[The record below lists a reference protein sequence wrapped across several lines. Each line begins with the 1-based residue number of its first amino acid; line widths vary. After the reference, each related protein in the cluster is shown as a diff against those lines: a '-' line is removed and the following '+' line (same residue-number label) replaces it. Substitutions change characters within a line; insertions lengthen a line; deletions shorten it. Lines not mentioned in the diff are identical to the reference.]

1 MKLKSILTSMLLVLC
16 LLPLCAEV
24 ETWQETKNA
33 MLSVDLEDPQRIF
46 TGASNATYNS
56 GYFDSDLIGLVGVID
71 RTDGL
76 ADDKMYT
83 FSFDFLGSDWT
94 YRSASDSSLQIP
106 YGIQLVARYTGNH
119 TYTPDGTNGVL
130 SFGYTEDSTIEGDTL
145 STIDIKVKD
154 LTAVENVKAIWMDI
168 LLVLPMNPREDFV
181 FGPADDY
188 LTTISM
194 TVTESTLDSSG
205 NVTESSVIAN
215 YQFILSG
222 YYQSEAGSSTAVA
235 FSITPGPSSYALS
248 IEELKTAGTD
258 GVDIGDFY
266 YTTQITQSTDTSR
279 PSFTTTAYSLFA
291 SSSRTPTENGGRFI
305 MKHTEALDA
314 KLNNRNGFYFEIGL
328 QSNASDRLADS
339 KSEQWYDGTG
349 TVSST
354 SSAGT
359 RLLSSMRI
367 EQNQNNWLYSYYDDG
382 DILIRYATSGNEDR
396 NLVGGGYTADI
407 YIHLVSNE

>member
-1 MKLKSILTSMLLVLC
+1 MKMKTMMTLMLLVLC
-16 LLPLCAEV
+16 LLPLSAEI

-46 TGASNATYNS
+46 TGASNATYDS

-119 TYTPDGTNGVL
+119 TYEGEGSDGGILT
-130 SFGYTEDSTIEGDTL
+130 FGYTEDSTIESGTQ
-145 STIDIKVKD
+145 SSIDIKVSE
-154 LTAVENVKAIWMDI
+154 LNQEENVSAIWMDI
-168 LLVLPMNPREDFV
+168 ILVLPMNPREDFV

-194 TVTESTLDSSG
+194 TVTESTLDVGG
-205 NVTESSVIAN
+205 NVTESSIIAN
-215 YQFILSG
+215 YQFLLSG

-248 IEELKTAGTD
+248 IEELEAAGTD

-266 YTTQITQSTDTSR
+266 YTTEIKKIYENAS
-279 PSFTTTAYSLFA
+279 YSLFA
-291 SSSRTPTENGGRFI
+291 SSSDDPTKDGERFI
-305 MKHTEALDA
+305 MKHTEALVAD
-314 KLNNRNGFYFEIGL
+314 LNNRNGFYFDIGL
-328 QSNASDRLADS
+328 KSNALDRFSNSD
-339 KSEQWYDGTG
+339 SEQWYDGTDN
-349 TVSST
+349 VSST
-354 SSAGT
+354 RNEGT
-359 RLLSSMRI
+359 RLQSSMRM
-367 EQNQNNWLYSYYDDG
+367 EQNKDGQGLYSYYDDG
-382 DILIRYATSGNEDR
+382 DILIRYAQEGNAER

>member
-33 MLSVDLEDPQRIF
+33 MLSVNLEDPNKIY
-46 TGASNATYNS
+46 TGASGPNFGDGDSGDYNN
-56 GYFDSDLIGLVGVID
+56 DDLIGLVGVID
-71 RTDGL
+71 RTYELSDN
-76 ADDKMYT
+76 KMYT

-106 YGIQLVARYTGNH
+106 YGIQLVARYGNNQS
-119 TYTPDGTNGVL
+119 YSPAGSNGVL
-130 SFGYTEDSTIEGDTL
+130 TFGYTEDSTIKSGTQ
-145 STIDIKVKD
+145 SSVDIKVSE
-154 LTAVENVKAIWMDI
+154 LTGNVSAIWMDI
-168 LLVLPMNPREDFV
+168 ILVLPMNPRSDFV
-181 FGPADDY
+181 YGPADDY

-194 TVTESTLDSSG
+194 TITESTLDSSG
-205 NVTESSVIAN
+205 NVTESSIIAN
-215 YQFILSG
+215 YQFLISG

-248 IEELKTAGTD
+248 IEELKAAGTD

-266 YTTQITQSTDTSR
+266 YTTEIKKINENAS
-279 PSFTTTAYSLFA
+279 YSLFA
-291 SSSRTPTENGGRFI
+291 SSYDDPTKKGDRFI
-305 MKHTEALDA
+305 MKHTEALAAD
-314 KLNNRNGFYFEIGL
+314 LNNRNGFYFDIGL
-328 QSNASDRLADS
+328 KSNAPDRSSNSDS
-339 KSEQWYDGTG
+339 KQWYDGTG

-354 SSAGT
+354 SNAGT
-359 RLLSSMRI
+359 RLQSSMRR
-367 EQNQNNWLYSYYDDG
+367 EQNKDGQGLYSYYDDG
-382 DILIRYATSGNEDR
+382 DILIRYAQEGNAER

>member
-1 MKLKSILTSMLLVLC
+1 MKMKTMMTLMLLVLC
-16 LLPLCAEV
+16 LLPLSAEI

-76 ADDKMYT
+76 SDDKMYT

-119 TYTPDGTNGVL
+119 TYEGEGSDDGILT
-130 SFGYTEDSTIEGDTL
+130 FGYTEDSTIESGTQ
-145 STIDIKVKD
+145 SSIDIKVSE
-154 LTAVENVKAIWMDI
+154 LNQEENVSAIWMDI
-168 LLVLPMNPREDFV
+168 ILVLPMNPREDFV

-215 YQFILSG
+215 YQFIMSG

-235 FSITPGPSSYALS
+235 FSITPGAASYALS
-248 IEELKTAGTD
+248 IDELETAESI
-258 GVDIGDFY
+258 DIGDFY
-266 YTTQITQSTDTSR
+266 YTTQISQSTAQ
-279 PSFTTTAYSLFA
+279 PSFNSTAYSLFA
-291 SSSRTPTENGGRFI
+291 SSSQDPTPTEEGERFI

-314 KLNNRNGFYFEIGL
+314 DLNKRNGFYFDIGL
-328 QSNASDRLADS
+328 QSNASGRLAT
-339 KSEQWYDGTG
+339 SESIQWYDGTD

-354 SSAGT
+354 GNEGT
-359 RLLSSMRI
+359 RLQSSMRI
-367 EQNQNNWLYSYYDDG
+367 ERNQNNWLYSYYDDG
-382 DILIRYATSGNEDR
+382 DILIRYAQDGNEER

>member
-1 MKLKSILTSMLLVLC
+1 MKMKTMMTLMLLVLC
-16 LLPLCAEV
+16 LLPLSAEI

-33 MLSVDLEDPQRIF
+33 MLSVDLEDPDRIF

-71 RTDGL
+71 RTNGL
-76 ADDKMYT
+76 SDDNMYA
-83 FSFDFLGSDWT
+83 FSFDFQGSDWT

-106 YGIQLVARYTGNH
+106 YGIQLVARYTGDH
-119 TYTPDGTNGVL
+119 TYTPGGTNGVL
-130 SFGYTEDSTIEGDTL
+130 SFGYTEDSTIESGTQ
-145 STIDIKVKD
+145 SSIDIKVSE
-154 LTAVENVKAIWMDI
+154 LNQEENVSAIWMNI
-168 LLVLPMNPREDFV
+168 ILVLPMAPREDFV

-194 TVTESTLDSSG
+194 TVTESTLDADG
-205 NVTESSVIAN
+205 NVTESSIIAN
-215 YQFILSG
+215 YQFLLSG

-248 IEELKTAGTD
+248 IEELKAAGTD

-266 YTTQITQSTDTSR
+266 YTTEIKKINENAS
-279 PSFTTTAYSLFA
+279 YSLFA
-291 SSSRTPTENGGRFI
+291 SSSDDPTKKGDRFI

-314 KLNNRNGFYFEIGL
+314 DLNNRNGFYFDIGL
-328 QSNASDRLADS
+328 KSNAPDRSSNSD
-339 KSEQWYDGTG
+339 SEQWYDGTDN
-349 TVSST
+349 VSST
-354 SSAGT
+354 GNEGT
-359 RLLSSMRI
+359 RLQSSMRI
-367 EQNQNNWLYSYYDDG
+367 ERNQNNWLYSYYDDG
-382 DILIRYATSGNEDR
+382 DILIRYAQDGNEER